1 MQRHA
6 APAYAFCAQPLAPVS
21 CIHSLKPAPLHAM
34 LSCCGGGDGGGG
46 GDGLTSL
53 PAAHGGL
60 RIELGVVDASVV
72 LRRHQ
77 AELVEER
84 ADRSHVVEEAERLA
98 VDDVVVRGACVDRH
112 FLPSRRTP
120 RTCLL

>member
-21 CIHSLKPAPLHAM
+21 CIQALKPAPLHAM
-34 LSCCGGGDGGGG
+34 LSWSGGGD
-46 GDGLTSL
+46 
-53 PAAHGGL
+53 
-60 RIELGVVDASVV
+60 VV

-84 ADRSHVVEEAERLA
+84 ADRAHVVEEVERLA

-112 FLPSRRTP
+112 FLLKNATHLPKRGCASRLELPLVCVPSV
-120 RTCLL
+120 